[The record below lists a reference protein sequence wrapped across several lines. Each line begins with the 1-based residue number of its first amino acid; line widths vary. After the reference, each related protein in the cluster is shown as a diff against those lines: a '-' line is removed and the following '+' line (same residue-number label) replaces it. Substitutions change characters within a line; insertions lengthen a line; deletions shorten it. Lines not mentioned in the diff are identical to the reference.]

1 VDRALFYANRRYDH
15 LPTQEADI
23 FATMLV
29 HCCKLK
35 TDAEEFLGHLDR
47 FGMGDLFEIL
57 EAEMVSF
64 AQARARRPKDPFC
77 VYSEVFHRQPAPPSE
92 VIDVDALD
100 TATLV
105 RIGVVISCASIL
117 MYFL

>member
-1 VDRALFYANRRYDH
+1 VDRALLYADRRYDH

-29 HCCKLK
+29 HCRKRK
-35 TDAEEFLGHLDR
+35 MDAEEFLGHLDR

-64 AQARARRPKDPFC
+64 AQVRARHPKDPFR
-77 VYSEVFHRQPAPPSE
+77 VYSEVFRRRPAPPSE

-105 RIGVVISCASIL
+105 RIGIVVSCARVL
-117 MYFL
+117 MHFL